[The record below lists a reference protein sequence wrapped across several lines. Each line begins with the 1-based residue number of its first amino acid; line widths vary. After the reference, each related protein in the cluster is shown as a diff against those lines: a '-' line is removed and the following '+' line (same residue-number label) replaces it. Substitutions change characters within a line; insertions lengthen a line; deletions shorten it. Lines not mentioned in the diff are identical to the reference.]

1 MLPDLRRHT
10 TTTTPSPTTTTPAPT
25 TTPRPQPIGTTRIQP
40 DNEPKKSQARYDK
53 DIIPTG
59 VAHSFTE
66 DVDRMLADR
75 LAIIVE
81 DLIKLP
87 TV

>member
-1 MLPDLRRHT
+1 MPDTL
-10 TTTTPSPTTTTPAPT
+10 TTPGSPTTTASTST
-25 TTPRPQPIGTTRIQP
+25 TTPRSRPAGTTRIQP
-40 DNEPKKSQARYDK
+40 DNEPKTAQAGYNK
-53 DIIPTG
+53 DILPTS
-59 VAHSFTE
+59 VTNSFTE